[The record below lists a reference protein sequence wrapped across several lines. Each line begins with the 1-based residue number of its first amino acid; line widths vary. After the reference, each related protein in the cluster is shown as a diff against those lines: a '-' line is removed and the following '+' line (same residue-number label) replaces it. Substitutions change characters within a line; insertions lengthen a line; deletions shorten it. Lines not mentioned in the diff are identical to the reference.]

1 MILYGLVDGDVHT
14 RKVKYRPRNCFL
26 MTQLG
31 GTVPEEVDSARQDL
45 KHILDAHNIAL
56 IDANSEI
63 TGRDFLIKIWNMIV
77 AVPLAIAIVHEDM
90 PTTTQCNVFYE
101 VGIAQSLGKETL
113 VIKTKEAKV
122 PSDFVRTEYI
132 EYGEDF
138 EQRIAKYLTYFF
150 ERAEYFV
157 TMADQLENNPLAS
170 IDYLRRAYLIT
181 GDEACRKEAEKII
194 EFGIPEGRAKTSVD
208 MMLADF

>member
-14 RKVKYRPRNCFL
+14 RKIRYRPRTCFL

-31 GTVPEEVDSARQDL
+31 EPIPEEVVNIRQDL
-45 KHILDAHNIAL
+45 KRALELHNVAL

-63 TGRDFLIKIWNMIV
+63 TGKDFLLKIWSMIV
-77 AVPLAIAIVHEDM
+77 AVPLAIAIVHKEM

-101 VGIAQSLGKETL
+101 IGVAQALGKETI
-113 VIKTKEAKV
+113 VIKAKGAKV

-132 EYGEDF
+132 EYDENFDNK
-138 EQRIAKYLTYFF
+138 ANKYLMSFF
-150 ERAEYFV
+150 ERAEYYGTV
-157 TMADQLENNPLAS
+157 ADQLEKNPLAS

-181 GDEACRKEAEKII
+181 GDEAHREQAKKLLETSTL
-194 EFGIPEGRAKTSVD
+194 EGRAKNSVE
-208 MMLADF
+208 MLLADF

>member
-1 MILYGLVDGDVHT
+1 MILYDLVDGDVHT
-14 RKVKYRPRNCFL
+14 RKVKYRPRTCFL

-31 GTVPEEVDSARQDL
+31 GTVPEEVDSVRQDL
-45 KHILDAHNIAL
+45 RCILDAHDIAL
-56 IDANSEI
+56 IDANSGI
-63 TGRDFLIKIWNMIV
+63 TGKDFLIKIWNMVV
-77 AVPLAIAIVHEDM
+77 AVPLAIAIVHKDM

-138 EQRIAKYLTYFF
+138 DQKIAKYLTYFF
-150 ERAEYFV
+150 ERAEYFM

-181 GDEACRKEAEKII
+181 GDEARREEAEKII
-194 EFGIPEGRAKTSVD
+194 ESGVPEGRAKTSVD

>member
-14 RKVKYRPRNCFL
+14 RKVKYRPRTCFL

-31 GTVPEEVDSARQDL
+31 GTVPEEVDSVRQDL
-45 KHILDAHNIAL
+45 RRLLDTHDIAL

-77 AVPLAIAIVHEDM
+77 AVPFGDSDRSQGHANNDAVQRLLRGWYCPKPGQGNPRNQDER
-90 PTTTQCNVFYE
+90 
-101 VGIAQSLGKETL
+101 GQS
-113 VIKTKEAKV
+113 
-122 PSDFVRTEYI
+122 PPDFVRTEYI

-138 EQRIAKYLTYFF
+138 DQKIAKYLTYFF

-157 TMADQLENNPLAS
+157 TVADQLENNPLAS

-181 GDEACRKEAEKII
+181 GDEARREEAEKII
-194 EFGIPEGRAKTSVD
+194 ESGIPEGEQKPA
-208 MMLADF
+208 

>member
-14 RKVKYRPRNCFL
+14 RKVKYRPRTCFL

-31 GTVPEEVDSARQDL
+31 GTVPEEVDSVRQDL
-45 KHILDAHNIAL
+45 RRLLDTHDIAL

-77 AVPLAIAIVHEDM
+77 AVPLAIAIVHKDM

-138 EQRIAKYLTYFF
+138 DQKIAKYLTYFF

-157 TMADQLENNPLAS
+157 TVADQLENNPLAS

-181 GDEACRKEAEKII
+181 GDEARREEAEKII
-194 EFGIPEGRAKTSVD
+194 ESGIPEGRAKTSVD

>member
-14 RKVKYRPRNCFL
+14 RKVKYSPRTCFL

-31 GTVPEEVDSARQDL
+31 EPVPKEVANVRHDL
-45 KHILDAHNIAL
+45 ELILKAHNVAL

-63 TGRDFLIKIWNMIV
+63 TGKDFLVKIWNMIV
-77 AVPLAIAIVHEDM
+77 AVPLAIAIVHKDM
-90 PTTTQCNVFYE
+90 PTTTQCNIFYE
-101 VGIAQSLGKETL
+101 IGIAQSLGKETI

-132 EYGEDF
+132 EYTEGF
-138 EQRIAKYLTYFF
+138 EEKVAKFLKNFF
-150 ERAEYFV
+150 KRAEYFEI
-157 TMADQLENNPLAS
+157 MADQLENNPLAS

-181 GDEACRKEAEKII
+181 GDEAHSEQAKKII
-194 EFGIPEGRAKTSVD
+194 ETGIPEGRAKTSVE

>member
-14 RKVKYRPRNCFL
+14 RKVKYRPRTCFL

-31 GTVPEEVDSARQDL
+31 GVVPEEVDRARQDL
-45 KHILDAHNIAL
+45 KCILDAHDIVL

-77 AVPLAIAIVHEDM
+77 AVPLAIAIVHENM

-138 EQRIAKYLTYFF
+138 GQKIAKYLTYFF

-157 TMADQLENNPLAS
+157 TMADQLESNPLAS

-181 GDEACRKEAEKII
+181 GNESCRKEAEKII
-194 EFGIPEGRAKTSVD
+194 ELGIFEGRAKTSVD
-208 MMLADF
+208 MMLADS